1 MSGLHIIVMGLG
13 NVLLGDDGLG
23 VYAVR
28 TLKNDCPHPQISYYD
43 GGTCGLDLLPLME
56 EGSHLL
62 MLDSIKGK
70 GAPGSIV
77 EIAEEKLSFSIPLKF
92 STHDIALPDLLAL
105 LRLRRGE
112 TLKKMLI
119 LGMVPGPLTISDE
132 LSPEL
137 QTSLPR
143 LISRATEILQQ
154 WLESKPITAEKSLCA

>member
-1 MSGLHIIVMGLG
+1 MSRLHIIVMGLG

-28 TLKNDCPHPQISYYD
+28 TLKNECSHPQISYYD
-43 GGTCGLDLLPLME
+43 GGTRGLDLLPLME

-62 MLDSIKGK
+62 ILDSIKGK
-70 GAPGSIV
+70 GRPGSIV
-77 EIAEEKLSFSIPLKF
+77 EITEENLSFSIPLKF
-92 STHDIALPDLLAL
+92 SIHDVALPDLLAL

-112 TLKKMLI
+112 TLKKMLV
-119 LGMVPGPLTISDE
+119 LGMIPGSLTISDQ

-137 QTSLPR
+137 QTSLPQ

-154 WLESKPITAEKSLCA
+154 WLGSKQTTVEKSLCA